1 MFLFKLIENRCQCI
15 PNKIQFCL
23 TEKNPMS
30 TEQAINDIFS
40 IINRC
45 EGDRNENLKKAIQAA
60 ITYLTQHEL
69 PIPNLQLYA
78 SEQNE

>member
-1 MFLFKLIENRCQCI
+1 
-15 PNKIQFCL
+15 
-23 TEKNPMS
+23 MS

-45 EGDRNENLKKAIQAA
+45 EGDMNENLKKAIQAA